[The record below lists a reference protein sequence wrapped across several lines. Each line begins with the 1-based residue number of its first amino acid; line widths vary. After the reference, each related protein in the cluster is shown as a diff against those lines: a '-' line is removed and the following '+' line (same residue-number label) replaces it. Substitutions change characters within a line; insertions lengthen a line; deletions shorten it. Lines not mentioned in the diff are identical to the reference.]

1 MLLPCFWEK
10 QQDTISRTSFD
21 TVTSAQPKLTI
32 LVEGVPH
39 EYLIVALNQTPA
51 TLVRASGHTLSLTR
65 GNTPAAVGKRLWLAR
80 DPSLG
85 ADSYVQ
91 LSLLGKSLSYS
102 LDLSGVGCSA
112 TLRSIGCPCRAM
124 IKTATPR
131 LEHSATTVRKRA
143 SITRPLWAFS
153 HVPAAHLVA
162 SHADICGSALFPVR
176 TDCDANFVGGV
187 WCWEHDTVEAN
198 RLAMVAPHQCV
209 APPGRYIANATGLAR
224 RVTAM

>member
-1 MLLPCFWEK
+1 
-10 QQDTISRTSFD
+10 
-21 TVTSAQPKLTI
+21 
-32 LVEGVPH
+32 
-39 EYLIVALNQTPA
+39 
-51 TLVRASGHTLSLTR
+51 
-65 GNTPAAVGKRLWLAR
+65 
-80 DPSLG
+80 
-85 ADSYVQ
+85 
-91 LSLLGKSLSYS
+91 
-102 LDLSGVGCSA
+102 
-112 TLRSIGCPCRAM
+112 M

-198 RLAMVAPHQCV
+198 RFAMQVAPHQCV
-209 APPGRYIANATGLAR
+209 APPGRYIAQCDRAGAARNSYVIDPKALCPGADCLIDSRKAFRHVQTFVAEGDPPTLASIENRLEQGGRVFTFNATSDRAYLSRMSEALRTGLVLTFQVWGGPRHMMSWLDGMTECTGECPASAHAVFSH
-224 RVTAM
+224 VTIASAIA